1 MSILY
6 SSDKAKRIQYLKQ
19 LIEAKEASLRKAPE
33 GALKIQKESDKYY
46 YHFYAP
52 NGCKNT
58 YSHYLRINDKRDMAL
73 ARAIAQRGYDEKI
86 LKCAAEEL
94 KMLQNEQDFYAKGCV
109 DNLYSTLNPGRQALI
124 TPIRMTDEAY
134 VAKWLTRSYQ
144 KKGFME
150 GSPVFET
157 KRGDRVRSKSEMG
170 IANDLFD
177 EEIPYLYEVPIRLVD
192 CITGQSYTAH
202 PDFMV
207 LNVKERKEFL
217 WEHFGK
223 MDDPEY
229 AQRNIKKLVEYENA
243 GYYPGENMIV
253 TFETR
258 TFPLTPKE
266 IKRVISHYLK

>member
-1 MSILY
+1 MKRLY
-6 SSDKAKRIQYLKQ
+6 DENRSKRIKYLHQLQTKKRAALLHAPRGNIKVLNKGSGSYYSFFNSGEKTIHYLKRHNKQ
-19 LIEAKEASLRKAPE
+19 
-33 GALKIQKESDKYY
+33 
-46 YHFYAP
+46 
-52 NGCKNT
+52 
-58 YSHYLRINDKRDMAL
+58 DMAL
-73 ARAIAQRGYDEKI
+73 AKAIIQRSYDQKVLE
-86 LKCAAEEL
+86 LVTQELSLLEEL
-94 KMLQNEQDFYAKGCV
+94 EAFYQGSDA

-134 VAKWLTRSYQ
+134 ITKWLSRSYQ

-150 GSPVFET
+150 GAPVFET
-157 KRGDRVRSKSEMG
+157 KRGNRVRSKSEMG

-177 EEIPYLYEVPIRLVD
+177 EEIPYLYEVPIRLID
-192 CITGQSYTAH
+192 CITGQPYTAH

-217 WEHFGK
+217 WEHFGR

-266 IKRVISHYLK
+266 IKRVISHYLR